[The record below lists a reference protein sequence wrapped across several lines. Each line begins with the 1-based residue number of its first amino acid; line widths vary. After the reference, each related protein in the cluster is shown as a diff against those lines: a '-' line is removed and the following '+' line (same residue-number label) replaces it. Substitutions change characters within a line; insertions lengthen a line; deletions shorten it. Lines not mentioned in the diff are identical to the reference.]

1 MSLNTER
8 SLSTILPSR
17 FEFAGKHLLAS
28 YAECRQEKLTCVP
41 ELMECFRRAVIE
53 SGATILSE
61 QMHVF
66 PNGGMTAV
74 MILSESHASIH
85 TYPEHSACFVDIFTC
100 GEHCYSACFDKV
112 IRDYLEPQDVS
123 TMLVDRGEKTSVV

>member
-1 MSLNTER
+1 MGEKLPATFS
-8 SLSTILPSR
+8 PSR
-17 FEFAGKHLLAS
+17 FEFAGRHLLAS
-28 YAECRQEKLTCVP
+28 YAGCRPDKLMRIAD
-41 ELMECFRRAVIE
+41 LMECFRQAVID

-61 QMHVF
+61 RMHEF

-100 GEHCYSACFDKV
+100 GEHCFADRFDAK
-112 IRDYLEPQDVS
+112 IRSYLEPQNTS
-123 TMLVDRGEKTSVV
+123 TMLVARGEQISVI